1 MLLSQS
7 NAICLMK
14 NKLNCNEI
22 NTGYGKERGVFG
34 PDDIVWFSYGI
45 QIALLI
51 TGVLFQLLNN

>member
-22 NTGYGKERGVFG
+22 NTGYGKERVSLGLM
-34 PDDIVWFSYGI
+34 ILYGS
-45 QIALLI
+45 AMASKLLC
-51 TGVLFQLLNN
+51 